1 MRMSC
6 HAYDVKPWNAT
17 LEEAYDGAVA
27 DMLLLSRYCM
37 SDYSPASSLSLAGH
51 LMEELLSWAGRTSAR
66 RIVTTRVVGRRLLAS
81 LHRD

>member
-1 MRMSC
+1 MRNSC

-27 DMLLLSRYCM
+27 EMLPLPRYCM

-51 LMEELLSWAGRTSAR
+51 QMEELLSWAGRTRAS
-66 RIVTTRVVGRRLLAS
+66 RIVTTRVVGRRLLVS